1 MEASAELFDTSNFP
15 EGHFLHSNANKKVLN
30 KMKDE
35 NGGCPVVEFV
45 GLRAKMYSMLVQGEE
60 GKMTENKRAKGVG
73 RVAIEGHTH
82 QDYLD
87 CVNGDRPQQRASC
100 ARIGVKDHVL
110 YSFITNKISLCSF
123 DDKRYILDDGITTLA
138 HGHKSI

>member
-1 MEASAELFDTSNFP
+1 MHIMPSKKGHGHKASSLAAVATGARD
-15 EGHFLHSNANKKVLN
+15 
-30 KMKDE
+30 
-35 NGGCPVVEFV
+35 
-45 GLRAKMYSMLVQGEE
+45 
-60 GKMTENKRAKGVG
+60 RAKGVG
-73 RVAIEGHTH
+73 RVAIDGHTH

-123 DDKRYILDDGITTLA
+123 DDK
-138 HGHKSI
+138 S